1 MQTATI
7 APEANDS
14 TAGHPPLRA
23 GFKLPMHDLSELL
36 QPLGARL
43 YKRERTPS
51 QLVAWSIQSGL
62 LELLNQCG
70 SVTFEE
76 AAASTPL
83 TVRGA
88 DALLSVL
95 SALGLVRRSLDGSYS
110 LTSIAQEY
118 LVRESPFFVG
128 DQLEAVGLPIPGAY
142 LKRRAGFLSRLKVR
156 LLGYLPQFRFG
167 SIARLENQ
175 HARNLA
181 ACAAAVRTGEFAE
194 ARCIADIAGG
204 SGVFAIPLLLEYGA
218 KRVILTEVPRALPNI
233 QPILGAHG
241 LADRI
246 ELRAM
251 DAFEYPW
258 NIAQCDGVFIGNFL
272 HGFSN
277 EINLRLCREA
287 LARLPAGG
295 TIWLH
300 EMLWNDTRDGPLIT
314 ALWHAAMLTVGPCG
328 QRTGSE
334 WCRLLRSAGFVD
346 TRVVPTAC
354 GFGLVIGRKPA
365 TAQ

>member
-7 APEANDS
+7 SPQADDS
-14 TAGHPPLRA
+14 ITGHPPLRA
-23 GFKLPMHDLSELL
+23 GFTLPTHDLSELL

-43 YKRERTPS
+43 YKRERTMS
-51 QLVAWSIQSGL
+51 QLVTWSVQSGL
-62 LELLNQCG
+62 LELLNQRG

-76 AAASTPL
+76 AASSTPL
-83 TVRGA
+83 TIAGA

-95 SALGLVRRSLDGSYS
+95 SALGLAKRSSDGSYS
-110 LTSIAQEY
+110 LTRMAQEY
-118 LVRESPFFVG
+118 LLRESPFFVG
-128 DQLEAVGLPIPGAY
+128 DQLETVGFPIPGAY
-142 LKRRAGFLSRLKVR
+142 LKKRAGFFSRLQIR
-156 LLGYLPQFRFG
+156 LLGYLPEFRFG
-167 SIARLENQ
+167 SQSRLGNQ

-194 ARCIADIAGG
+194 ASCIVDIAGG
-204 SGVFAIPLLLEYGA
+204 SGVFAIPLVLEYGA
-218 KRVILTEVPRALPNI
+218 KRLILTEVPRALPNI
-233 QPILGAHG
+233 QHILAAHG

-246 ELRAM
+246 ELRAL

-258 NIAQCDGVFIGNFL
+258 KIPQCDGIFIGNFL
-272 HGFSN
+272 HGFSD
-277 EINLRLCREA
+277 ETSLRVCCEA
-287 LARLPAGG
+287 LERLSEGG

-314 ALWHAAMLTVGPCG
+314 ALWHAAMLAVCPGG

-334 WCRLLRSAGFVD
+334 WTRLLQSAGFVD

-354 GFGLVIGRKPA
+354 GFGLVIGRKPV
-365 TAQ
+365 TAR